1 MSSVRKFCYSLC
13 VLILAACG
21 SSSSASQA
29 APLRVQYSFAAQPW
43 LANTLDC
50 AGENIVSAELRAVD
64 YFDISN
70 ADFALRIGDAE
81 VTTLAYQIDTEDVL
95 VIVNPQNPINSLTSD
110 QVLELFTGQITNWQ
124 TINGNDVPVQVWV
137 FAPDEDIQ
145 RIFEQGLL
153 DHAPLTSLARLA
165 PGPNVMAQAVADD
178 VNTVGILSRRWLT
191 GTVSAV
197 YTVATVPVLVLTP
210 TEPDELVT
218 GIISCLQK

>member
-1 MSSVRKFCYSLC
+1 MYSVRMFCYSLC

-50 AGENIVSAELRAVD
+50 AGENVVSPELRAVD
-64 YFDISN
+64 YFDFSET
-70 ADFALRIGDAE
+70 DFAIRIGDAE
-81 VTTLAYQIDTEDVL
+81 VTTPAYQIDTEEVL
-95 VIVNPQNPINSLTSD
+95 VIVNPQNPINSLTSEE
-110 QVLELFTGQITNWQ
+110 VLGLFSGQITNWQ
-124 TINGNDVPVQVWV
+124 AINGNDAPVQVWV
-137 FAPDEDIQ
+137 YAPDEDIQ
-145 RIFEQGLL
+145 RIFEQGPLN
-153 DHAPLTSLARLA
+153 HAPLTSLARLA
-165 PGPNVMAQAVADD
+165 PGPNEMAQAVADD
-178 VNTVGILSRRWLT
+178 VNTVGILSSHWLN

-210 TEPDELVT
+210 AEPDELVT